1 MKETALSGER
11 GLRPAVLIMLALT
24 GLLFAGALASE
35 FPAKFSLFVVVAVLL
50 VILVAKCPEVLLAL
64 FINAGELKNNPLFR
78 LPFVDLTVFLGLLTA
93 LGIIW
98 GIRQKRLKFTIPPL
112 KMYLPFLLICLI
124 SAISVMY
131 TTAPAYGLDKLLKFA
146 VLTGLAFF
154 GSFYLLA
161 DNKRLRNFMIVYIIY
176 ALVLAVDVL
185 QKSPLP
191 GQDEIMTSLTSNYL
205 MTGAIMAEAFMMV
218 FLYFFMID
226 KSSVRRGVYLLAF
239 SPMALYVLMLSGGR
253 GPFLALIF
261 TLVLTLVLAGHP
273 ASRKRSVRFWIIVVL
288 AAGGIYLTY
297 DYQNFTRMTSRMMM
311 LDEGGGRSAME
322 RIYMAKAA
330 LEAMG
335 TMPYFFT
342 GLGIGGFSLY
352 YHGLDE
358 LGGMYLYPHNIL
370 LELGSEI
377 GIFGLLSI
385 ILLLYWSFS
394 KAYSLV
400 KKSIGDNYYIAVTVL
415 SIFLFTLINALKS
428 GDINDHRLLF
438 TVMGAIYSLD
448 HKMNEEA
455 RTIGHA
461 VQGKMNGVWK

>member
-50 VILVAKCPEVLLAL
+50 VILVAKCPEALLAL
-64 FINAGELKNNPLFR
+64 FINAGELKNSPLFQ
-78 LPFVDLTVFLGLLTA
+78 LPFVDLTVFLGILTA
-93 LGIIW
+93 FGIIW

-146 VLTGLAFF
+146 ALTGLAFF

-176 ALVLAVDVL
+176 ALVLVIDVL
-185 QKSPLP
+185 QQSPMP
-191 GQDEIMTSLTSNYL
+191 GQDVISSLSSNYL
-205 MTGAIMAEAFMMV
+205 TTGAIMAEAFMMV
-218 FLYFFMID
+218 FLYFFLID
-226 KSSVRRGVYLLAF
+226 KSSFRRGVYLLAF
-239 SPMALYVLMLSGGR
+239 SPTVLYVLMLSGGR
-253 GPFLALIF
+253 GPFLALIL

-273 ASRKRSVRFWIIVVL
+273 DSRKRSVRFWIIVVL
-288 AAGGIYLTY
+288 AAGAMYLIY

-377 GIFGLLSI
+377 GIFGLISI
-385 ILLLYWSFS
+385 ILLLYWSFG

-400 KKSIGDNYYIAVTVL
+400 KKSIGNNYYIAVTVL

-438 TVMGAIYSLD
+438 TVIGAIYSLD

-455 RTIGHA
+455 RTSGHA